1 MNALVG
7 NKAKRNV
14 ASRGFML
21 TLVFCRDVRAC
32 PENAGGE
39 QLRDF
44 LARRAPKLTG
54 IAVDGFGRVFERCHG
69 RLSC

>member
-7 NKAKRNV
+7 SKAKRNV

-21 TLVFCRDVRAC
+21 TLSFCWGARAC

-39 QLRDF
+39 QLRNF
-44 LARRAPKLTG
+44 LARGAPVLTG
-54 IAVDGFGRVFERCHG
+54 IATGGIGVVFDG
-69 RLSC
+69 